1 MSYTDRN
8 GKTHETVRSLMESH
22 GFHFEPQMGGG
33 CIAYSFIIKKDG
45 EHYLVTDPGGGM
57 APDGFFDACYVG
69 HYADAEDEG
78 TYTDVSN
85 VMEAIALV
93 CHGDR
98 AARV

>member
-1 MSYTDRN
+1 
-8 GKTHETVRSLMESH
+8 
-22 GFHFEPQMGGG
+22 MGG
-33 CIAYSFIIKKDG
+33 
-45 EHYLVTDPGGGM
+45 TGGM

-93 CHGDR
+93 CFGDR
-98 AARV
+98 TARV

>member
-1 MSYTDRN
+1 MI
-8 GKTHETVRSLMESH
+8 V
-22 GFHFEPQMGGG
+22 GFLRWTEFMGG
-33 CIAYSFIIKKDG
+33 
-45 EHYLVTDPGGGM
+45 TGGM

-93 CHGDR
+93 CFGDR
-98 AARV
+98 TARV

>member
-8 GKTHETVRSLMESH
+8 GKIHETVHSLMEAY

-33 CIAYSFIIKKDG
+33 CTAYSFNKEG
-45 EHYLVTDPGGGM
+45 EEHYLVTVTDGGM
-57 APDGFFDACYVG
+57 APDEFNETCLVG

-78 TYTDVSN
+78 IYIGVTN

-93 CHGDR
+93 CFGDHT
-98 AARV
+98 ARV